1 MKTLNK
7 INLTILISILSLT
20 AFADEFKLQEEA
32 YINDVPFDT
41 EAIVKAHKQHCAM
54 MVPFQMPEE
63 QNIDDFPLDTRLIVA
78 SLPCD
83 SAMQIDF
90 AMPEESYIDDFPLN
104 TYDVLRGNSGIH
116 ANNTIYWT
124 IKF

>member
-41 EAIVKAHKQHCAM
+41 ESIVKAHKQHCAM

-90 AMPEESYIDDFPLN
+90 ALPEESYIDDFPLN
-104 TYDVLRGNSGIH
+104 TIDVLRDLPVIH
-116 ANNTIYWT
+116 AAYQINRT
-124 IKF
+124 FVF

>member
-1 MKTLNK
+1 
-7 INLTILISILSLT
+7 
-20 AFADEFKLQEEA
+20 
-32 YINDVPFDT
+32 
-41 EAIVKAHKQHCAM
+41 

-63 QNIDDFPLDTRLIVA
+63 QNINDFPLDTRLIVA

-83 SAMQIDF
+83 SAMQINF
-90 AMPEESYIDDFPLN
+90 AIPEESYIDDFPLN